1 MRSMETLEG
10 VIKIPYM
17 AFFYY
22 INFTPYVTVNISEIP
37 LGITPYVVKL
47 QKSHVTDFNSLVK

>member
-1 MRSMETLEG
+1 MGCTETLEG

-22 INFTPYVTVNISEIP
+22 INFTPYVTVNVSEIP

-47 QKSHVTDFNSLVK
+47 QKSHVTDFNSPVK